1 MRRAGLKIS
10 KRSLEDYENERGMPE
25 PGKPPP
31 RFPEDV
37 GRLIAIVA
45 HFRPAIVFVDT
56 LFNHFGE
63 GLSFTSET
71 DVRAVLVPL
80 LAVAMETGTA
90 IVASRHFRKG
100 GGDSAEA
107 GTGAVAVRALARSAH
122 ALGYDPEHP
131 DPTAPD
137 CPRIFAP
144 SKSNAGTFAAP
155 LAYRIDTETLPA
167 TVSPKGERVPPV
179 EIGRVVWLGERRDV
193 RADDLTAPGRG
204 A

>member
-1 MRRAGLKIS
+1 MTFGQQVKEARGLRSQEEAARVLIDAGLKVS
-10 KRSLEDYENERGMPE
+10 MRALAGYERGETNPD
-25 PGKPPP
+25 G
-31 RFPEDV
+31 
-37 GRLIAIVA
+37 L
-45 HFRPAIVFVDT
+45 PADDPLT
-56 LFNHFGE
+56 
-63 GLSFTSET
+63 
-71 DVRAVLVPL
+71 PL

-90 IVASRHFRKG
+90 VVASRHFRKG